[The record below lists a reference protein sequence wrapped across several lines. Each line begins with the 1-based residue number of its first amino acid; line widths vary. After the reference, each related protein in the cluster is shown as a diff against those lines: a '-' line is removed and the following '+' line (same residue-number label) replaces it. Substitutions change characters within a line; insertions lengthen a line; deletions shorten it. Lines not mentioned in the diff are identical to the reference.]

1 MARVSIAILNHRMAL
16 ELNANVMG
24 AEMSAVDW
32 NIMEHH
38 VFMGPVISHGY
49 DDYRRIF
56 GFMKCGLMNS

>member
-1 MARVSIAILNHRMAL
+1 MAL

-38 VFMGPVISHGY
+38 GTSWNIMEHHGTSWNIMFSWGRSFPMAMMITGGY
-49 DDYRRIF
+49 LD
-56 GFMKCGLMNS
+56 L

>member
-38 VFMGPVISHGY
+38 GTSWNIMFSWGRSFPMAMMITGGY
-49 DDYRRIF
+49 LD
-56 GFMKCGLMNS
+56 L

>member
-1 MARVSIAILNHRMAL
+1 MAL

-24 AEMSAVDW
+24 AEMSAVDWNIMEHHGTSW

-56 GFMKCGLMNS
+56 GFMKCGLNS